1 MKKVLSIILIA
12 ALILMQM
19 TMIISATNSIVV
31 TIGMVEAEANSTIDV
46 YVSLSNA
53 DSVKTIGLNEFQYDE
68 NHLL

>member
-12 ALILMQM
+12 ELIIMQM